1 MNNKVTSKVY
11 TTENAGSSVELSIL
25 PVDTSNYMTVETKIT
40 NYESLLDAM
49 KAQAEKNKEIVD
61 EIFEKDRLFNLEL
74 SDKLKK

>member
-1 MNNKVTSKVY
+1 VY